1 MTAFKHPQSAKLAA
15 GLLIVLIT
23 AGCAA
28 SPSTFAPASMNARL
42 INNLTLVIF
51 SIAAV
56 VFVVVEGLLIF
67 AAVRF
72 RGKNRPGYPEQ
83 VEGNQRIEIAW
94 TIFPAVVLL
103 IVFFISLRTLGVLGY
118 RPAQATDPIHVKVV
132 GHRWWWEFD
141 YPDLKI
147 TTANQ
152 LVIPVDTPVFLDVE
166 SVDVIHSYWVP
177 QLGGKIDAIPGHTN
191 TTWVQADQTGIYHGQ
206 CSEYCGTQH
215 GGMLFDA
222 VVVSANDFQVWV
234 QNQQAPLPALTGQA
248 ALGEQ
253 VFLKGPCVGCHTIDG
268 TAAQGKV
275 GPNLTHF
282 ASRSIF
288 AGGVADNT
296 PPELD
301 KWLANPGGIKPGT
314 LMPNLNLTQ
323 TQIDELVAFLENL
336 R

>member
-1 MTAFKHPQSAKLAA
+1 
-15 GLLIVLIT
+15 
-23 AGCAA
+23 
-28 SPSTFAPASMNARL
+28 MNARL
-42 INNLTLVIF
+42 ITNLTIVLF

-72 RGKNRPGYPEQ
+72 RGRNRPGYPRQ

-103 IVFFISLRTLGVLGY
+103 VVFFISLKTLGVLGY
-118 RPAQATDPIHVKVV
+118 RPAASTTDPIRVTVI

-147 TTANQ
+147 TTANEM
-152 LVIPVDTPVFLDVE
+152 VIPVNTPIYLDVE

-191 TTWVQADQTGIYHGQ
+191 TTWVQADQTGTFHGQ

-215 GGMLFDA
+215 GGMLFNA
-222 VVVSANDFQVWV
+222 VVVSASDFQAWV
-234 QNQQAPLPALTGQA
+234 QGQQAPLPQLNDQA
-248 ALGEQ
+248 ASGEQ
-253 VFLKGPCVGCHTIDG
+253 VFLNGPCVGCHTIDG
-268 TAAQGKV
+268 TKAQGKV

-282 ASRSIF
+282 ASRSFF
-288 AGGVADNT
+288 AGGTITSDPVDLA
-296 PPELD
+296 
-301 KWLANPGGIKPGT
+301 KWLANPDALKPGT
-314 LMPNLNLTQ
+314 LMPNLHLSQ
-323 TQIDELVAFLENL
+323 TQIDELVAFLSDL
-336 R
+336 K